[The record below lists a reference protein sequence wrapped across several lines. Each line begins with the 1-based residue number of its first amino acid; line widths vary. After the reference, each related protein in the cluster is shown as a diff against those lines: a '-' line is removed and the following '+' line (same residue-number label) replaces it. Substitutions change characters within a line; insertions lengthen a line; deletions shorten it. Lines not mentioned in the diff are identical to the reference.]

1 MAIPTK
7 PKRAPQIPKAEA
19 TARFITVVIELLDE
33 EPIAAISDQLI
44 ADTAGINRATI
55 YRHFGS
61 RFELLDAVVAELTR
75 RWLSTVTEI
84 LPVPESSW
92 GGHGGEPMRAR
103 LNPMTQKIFQ
113 LAAYLTAG
121 GHHSESL
128 RTSFTLIS
136 DMWISSLESLGVPP
150 RMARTLTF
158 KTIGL
163 NLARAAIV
171 DLVDIP
177 EETISDIEALSLVE
191 IISHEESSAKL
202 GW

>member
-1 MAIPTK
+1 MANPTK

-19 TARFITVVIELLDE
+19 TARFIAVVIQLLDE

-61 RFELLDAVVAELTR
+61 RFDLLDAVVAELTR
-75 RWLSTVTEI
+75 QWLATVTDI
-84 LPVPESSW
+84 LPDPKLSW
-92 GGHGGEPMRAR
+92 GGAGGEPMRIQ
-103 LNPMTQKIFQ
+103 LNPLTRKIFQ
-113 LAAYLTAG
+113 LAAYLTAS
-121 GHHSESL
+121 GHHSERL
-128 RTSFTLIS
+128 RASFTLIS
-136 DMWISSLESLGVPP
+136 DMWISSLETLGVPE
-150 RMARTLTF
+150 RMAQTLTF

-171 DLVDIP
+171 DLIDIP
-177 EETISDIEALSLVE
+177 EETISDIEALALVE
-191 IISHEESSAKL
+191 IIGHEESSAKL